1 MNELQLRLIGIVKQ
15 SKKTFTLK
23 GAPLSYEDMFAE
35 TGILPGLAKRADQ
48 LCSLCLGYGLGIKV
62 EDDDKGLLGVRVKFD
77 EYTPDILR
85 IFCVID
91 SLYDMIRMSPSA
103 NDVPLDELLYD

>member
-1 MNELQLRLIGIVKQ
+1 MLPAIGGKHSFGNRPRQVFLNTSFCFDHCSGRK
-15 SKKTFTLK
+15 
-23 GAPLSYEDMFAE
+23 Y
-35 TGILPGLAKRADQ
+35 
-48 LCSLCLGYGLGIKV
+48 LCWLCLGYGLGIKV

-85 IFCVID
+85 LFCVVD